1 MNGLPKIQM
10 RWHKNGLF
18 VFSDVYK
25 DGKFWPKYQ
34 NWEEYMKVLNQIQ
47 MRLQKN
53 QQALTINKHF
63 YCR

>member
-53 QQALTINKHF
+53 
-63 YCR
+63 